1 MPGEFDLAVVGGGP
15 GGYTAAI
22 RAAQLG
28 RRTVLIEKDRL
39 GGVCGN
45 WGCIPSKSLIHSASV
60 FSAARSGEELGIVPG
75 SLGFDYARMV
85 GHSRGAAE
93 RVGRGVAQL
102 LRKNGVT
109 VLEGEGRL
117 DEAGRLR
124 VDGGAP
130 VDAPLVLLAAGS
142 VERILP
148 GLEPAPPQV
157 TTSREF
163 LEESTLPES
172 LVIVGG
178 GVIGVELG
186 YVASSLDVR
195 VTIVELEEQ
204 LLPGIDAS
212 IARELERV
220 LRRRGV
226 VVQTGTRYLDLERE
240 RDGVRLRVEKEGEQG
255 EVRAQRC
262 LVAVGRQAHT
272 EGLGLEAAGVVSEGG
287 WVVVDERYR
296 TSRPDVLA
304 IGDLI
309 DSPQLAHVAAAEGI
323 AAVEIAVG
331 RRPPGR
337 LDPRTIP
344 ACVYCRPEIATV
356 GLNEQQARRAGYDV
370 RVGEFSYRALGR
382 AIATGETEGLVKIVV
397 ERRSGEVLGAHVLG
411 EAATDVIAEA
421 VMVMGLEGTVWDFGA
436 TIHAHPTFAEGL
448 LEAAMASLGEGINA

>member
-1 MPGEFDLAVVGGGP
+1 VAEEFDLAVVGGGP

-28 RRTVLIEKDRL
+28 WRTVLIEKDRL

-60 FSAARSGEELGIVPG
+60 FAAARSGEELGIVPG
-75 SLGFDYARMV
+75 SLGFDYSRMV
-85 GHSRGAAE
+85 GHSRGAAD

-109 VLEGEGRL
+109 VIEGEGRL
-117 DEAGRLR
+117 DEGGRLR
-124 VDGGAP
+124 VNGGTP
-130 VDAPLVLLAAGS
+130 LDSPLVLLAAGS
-142 VERILP
+142 VERVLP
-148 GLEPAPPQV
+148 GLEPSPPQV

-163 LEESTLPES
+163 LEQTTLPES

-178 GVIGVELG
+178 GVIGIELG

-195 VTIVELEEQ
+195 VTIVELQEQ

-212 IARELERV
+212 IARELERI

-226 VVQTGTRYLDLERE
+226 VVRTGTRYLDLARE
-240 RDGVRLRVEKEGEQG
+240 RDGVRLRVEKNGE
-255 EVRAQRC
+255 EDEIAAQRC
-262 LVAVGRQAHT
+262 LVAVGRRAHT
-272 EGLGLEAAGVVSEGG
+272 EGLGLDVAGIAVDGG
-287 WVVVDERYR
+287 SITIDERFR
-296 TSRPDVLA
+296 TSRPDILA
-304 IGDLI
+304 IGDLV

-323 AAVEIAVG
+323 AAVEIAAG

-356 GLNEQQARRAGYDV
+356 GLNEQQARRAGFDI

-382 AIATGETEGLVKIVV
+382 AIATGETEGMVKIIV
-397 ERRSGEVLGAHVLG
+397 EGRSGEVLGAHVLG

-421 VMVMGLEGTVWDFGA
+421 AMVMGLEGTVWDFGA
-436 TIHAHPTFAEGL
+436 TVHAHPTFAEGL
-448 LEAAMASLGEGINA
+448 LEAALASLGQGINA

>member
-1 MPGEFDLAVVGGGP
+1 MAEEFDLAVVGGGP

-28 RRTVLIEKDRL
+28 WRTVLIEKDRL

-60 FSAARSGEELGIVPG
+60 FAAARSGEELGIVPG
-75 SLGFDYARMV
+75 SLGFDYSRMV
-85 GHSRGAAE
+85 GHSRGAAD

-109 VLEGEGRL
+109 VIEGEGRL
-117 DEAGRLR
+117 DEGGRLR
-124 VDGGAP
+124 VNGGTP
-130 VDAPLVLLAAGS
+130 LDSPLVLLAAGS
-142 VERILP
+142 VERVLP
-148 GLEPAPPQV
+148 GLEPSPPQV

-163 LEESTLPES
+163 LEQTTLPES

-178 GVIGVELG
+178 GVIGIELG

-195 VTIVELEEQ
+195 VTIVELQEQ

-212 IARELERV
+212 IARELERI

-226 VVQTGTRYLDLERE
+226 VVRTGTRYLDLARE
-240 RDGVRLRVEKEGEQG
+240 RDGVRLRVEKNGE
-255 EVRAQRC
+255 EDEIAAQRC
-262 LVAVGRQAHT
+262 LVAVGRRAHT
-272 EGLGLEAAGVVSEGG
+272 EGLGLDVAGIAVDGG
-287 WVVVDERYR
+287 SITIDERFR
-296 TSRPDVLA
+296 TSRPDILA
-304 IGDLI
+304 IGDLV

-323 AAVEIAVG
+323 AAVEIAAG

-356 GLNEQQARRAGYDV
+356 GLNEQQARRAGFDI

-382 AIATGETEGLVKIVV
+382 AIATGETEGMVKIIV
-397 ERRSGEVLGAHVLG
+397 EGRSGEVLGAHVLG

-421 VMVMGLEGTVWDFGA
+421 AMVMGLEGTVWDFGA
-436 TIHAHPTFAEGL
+436 TVHAHPTFAEGL
-448 LEAAMASLGEGINA
+448 LEAALASLGQGINA

>member
-1 MPGEFDLAVVGGGP
+1 MPEEFDLAVVGGGP

-60 FSAARSGEELGIVPG
+60 FAAARSGEELGIVPG
-75 SLGFDYARMV
+75 SLGFDYSRMV
-85 GHSRGAAE
+85 GHSRGAAD

-109 VLEGEGRL
+109 VIEGEGRL
-117 DEAGRLR
+117 DEGGRLR
-124 VDGGAP
+124 VNGGAP
-130 VDAPLVLLAAGS
+130 IDSPLVLLAAGS
-142 VERILP
+142 VERVLP
-148 GLEPAPPQV
+148 GLEPSPPQV

-163 LEESTLPES
+163 LEQTTLPES

-178 GVIGVELG
+178 GVIGIELG

-212 IARELERV
+212 IARELERI

-226 VVQTGTRYLDLERE
+226 VVRTGTRYLDLARE
-240 RDGVRLRVEKEGEQG
+240 RDGVRLRVEENGGED
-255 EVRAQRC
+255 EISAQRC
-262 LVAVGRQAHT
+262 LVAVGRRAHT
-272 EGLGLEAAGVVSEGG
+272 EGLGLDAAGIAVDGG
-287 WVVVDERYR
+287 SITIDERFR
-296 TSRPDVLA
+296 TSRPDILA
-304 IGDLI
+304 IGDLV

-356 GLNEQQARRAGYDV
+356 GLNEQQARRAGFDI

-382 AIATGETEGLVKIVV
+382 AIATGETEGMVKVIV

-421 VMVMGLEGTVWDFGA
+421 AMVMGLEGTVWDFGA
-436 TIHAHPTFAEGL
+436 TVHAHPTFAEGL
-448 LEAAMASLGEGINA
+448 MEAALASLGAGINA

>member
-1 MPGEFDLAVVGGGP
+1 MLGKQLAP
-15 GGYTAAI
+15 
-22 RAAQLG
+22 
-28 RRTVLIEKDRL
+28 D
-39 GGVCGN
+39 
-45 WGCIPSKSLIHSASV
+45 P
-60 FSAARSGEELGIVPG
+60 
-75 SLGFDYARMV
+75 
-85 GHSRGAAE
+85 GAAFPANDNGLTQA
-93 RVGRGVAQL
+93 RANMSWRARQSPYNRAQ
-102 LRKNGVT
+102 NIMQPM
-109 VLEGEGRL
+109 E
-117 DEAGRLR
+117 
-124 VDGGAP
+124 
-130 VDAPLVLLAAGS
+130 DAPLQVEAGPLVPLWLDDDKEDLLYVRRVRQG
-142 VERILP
+142 ERTVIQGILCDWP
-148 GLEPAPPQV
+148 K
-157 TTSREF
+157 
-163 LEESTLPES
+163 
-172 LVIVGG
+172 
-178 GVIGVELG
+178 
-186 YVASSLDVR
+186 
-195 VTIVELEEQ
+195 LEEQ

>member
-1 MPGEFDLAVVGGGP
+1 VAEDFDLAVVGGGP

-28 RRTVLIEKDRL
+28 WRTVLIEKDRL

-60 FSAARSGEELGIVPG
+60 FAAARSGEELGIVPG
-75 SLGFDYARMV
+75 SLGFDYSRMV
-85 GHSRGAAE
+85 GHSRGAAD

-109 VLEGEGRL
+109 VIEGEGRL
-117 DEAGRLR
+117 DEGGRLR
-124 VDGGAP
+124 VNGGTP
-130 VDAPLVLLAAGS
+130 LDSPLVLLAAGS
-142 VERILP
+142 VERVLP
-148 GLEPAPPQV
+148 GLEPSPPQV

-163 LEESTLPES
+163 LEQTTLPES

-178 GVIGVELG
+178 GVIGIELG

-195 VTIVELEEQ
+195 VTIVELQEQ

-212 IARELERV
+212 IARELERI

-226 VVQTGTRYLDLERE
+226 VVRTGTRYLDLARE
-240 RDGVRLRVEKEGEQG
+240 RDGVRLRVEKNGE
-255 EVRAQRC
+255 EDEIAAQRC
-262 LVAVGRQAHT
+262 LVAVGRRAHT
-272 EGLGLEAAGVVSEGG
+272 EGLGLDVAGIAVDGG
-287 WVVVDERYR
+287 SITIDERFR
-296 TSRPDVLA
+296 TSRPDILA
-304 IGDLI
+304 IGDLV

-323 AAVEIAVG
+323 AAVEIAAG

-356 GLNEQQARRAGYDV
+356 GLNEQQARRAGFDI

-382 AIATGETEGLVKIVV
+382 AIATGETEGMVKIIV
-397 ERRSGEVLGAHVLG
+397 EGRSGEVLGAHVLG

-421 VMVMGLEGTVWDFGA
+421 AMVMGLEGTVWDFGA
-436 TIHAHPTFAEGL
+436 TVHAHPTFAEGL
-448 LEAAMASLGEGINA
+448 LEAALASLGQGINA